1 MFLGSG
7 ELTIF
12 EMNIILCSVC
22 VVLNAILLIFNC
34 QLFLKHKAYLERV
47 SVCLECLLVLALVIF
62 LVNLFFPLLIIFQII
77 LVIEMGAFALTIY
90 GFFEF
95 LAFSGESR
103 PQKEKI
109 LVGIYSSISYIVV
122 AVLFCSNFK
131 MEVIEGHLYLGLD
144 LNVLIVALI
153 LFMLPI
159 IHLGAIALK
168 KFLKVYE
175 EALRYPL
182 IGFINALAF
191 YLTSIYLVLDF
202 IEIRLIVYFFL
213 IGALVLGIILNRAYP
228 NLLVEMAHKFAFKTL
243 FIIRNNGQTIFSH
256 EFAPI
261 VPGIKEKDKISYLI
275 GGFIYAISHGIKEV
289 IRQEYDTS
297 LRTMD
302 FGTLKMLFYYG
313 NQVFGI
319 LFSRETNTV
328 IYDKLKNFIDKF
340 EIAFPEI
347 IENTTGA
354 NLLEVQSV
362 DEKDQATVQE
372 IKDLMKL
379 FFKS

>member
-1 MFLGSG
+1 
-7 ELTIF
+7 
-12 EMNIILCSVC
+12 MNIILCSVC

-47 SVCLECLLVLALVIF
+47 SVCFECLLVLALVIF
-62 LVNLFFPLLIIFQII
+62 LVNLFFPILVLFQII
-77 LVIEMGAFALTIY
+77 LVIETGAFALTIY

-109 LVGIYSSISYIVV
+109 IVGIYCLISYIVV

-131 MEVIEGHLYLGLD
+131 LEVIEGHLYLGLD
-144 LNVLIVALI
+144 LNILFLALI

-175 EALRYPL
+175 ESLRYPL
-182 IGFINALAF
+182 IGFINALGF

-213 IGALVLGIILNRAYP
+213 IGALVLGIVLNRAYP

-243 FIIRNNGQTIFSH
+243 FIIRNNGQTIFAH

-261 VPGIKEKDKISYLI
+261 VPGIQEKDKISYLI

-289 IRQEYDTS
+289 IRQEYDSS

-302 FGTLKMLFYYG
+302 FGKLKMLFYYG

-319 LFSRETNTV
+319 LFSRESNKV

-347 IENTTGA
+347 IENTKGA
-354 NLLEVQSV
+354 NLLEAQSV
-362 DEKDQATVQE
+362 DKKDQATVQE

-379 FFKS
+379 YFKS